1 MSATNTPAKACA
13 LLSRRQSGRFSLIV
27 PNGDICAEE
36 EKCHF

>member
-1 MSATNTPAKACA
+1 VSITALACQ
-13 LLSRRQSGRFSLIV
+13 SYPRRQSGRFSLIV